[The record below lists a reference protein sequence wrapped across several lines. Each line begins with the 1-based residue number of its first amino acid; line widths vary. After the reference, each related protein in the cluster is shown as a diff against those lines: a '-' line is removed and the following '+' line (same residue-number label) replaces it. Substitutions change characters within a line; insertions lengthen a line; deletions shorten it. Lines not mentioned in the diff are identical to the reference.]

1 MIILSSVC
9 YQETYAPV
17 LLERK
22 AARSR
27 KETGNRHLKSVY
39 DTGRSTK
46 QLFVMALARP
56 IKLLFRSPIVFLL
69 ALFAAVA
76 YGYLYLM
83 FTTLT
88 SVFEQTYGFSQG
100 VSGLAY
106 LGFGIGS
113 LLSLV
118 VYGRVANRIA
128 AKHIAEG
135 RFAPESRLPPMIF
148 GCWFM
153 PIGLIWYGW
162 SAEAHTHWI
171 MPILGTGIFGVGLIC
186 TFVSLTEPGNVDWV
200 S

>member
-1 MIILSSVC
+1 MIILSLFC

-22 AARSR
+22 AARLR
-27 KETGNRHLKSVY
+27 KETGNRNLKSIY
-39 DTGRSTK
+39 DNGLSTK

-56 IKLLFRSPIVFLL
+56 IKLLFGSPIVFLL
-69 ALFAAVA
+69 ALFVA
-76 YGYLYLM
+76 IGYGYLYLM

-128 AKHIAEG
+128 MKHISEG

-153 PIGLIWYGW
+153 PIGLFWYGW

-186 TFVSLTEPGNVDWV
+186 TMVSLRDPDNVDWDR
-200 S
+200 